1 MSTRTSGRA
10 FRLFKTWFWRPP
22 RPHGDTIVDRRV
34 SPLELLYD
42 LVYVAVISQAGL
54 DVAEQVSL
62 IRLADFA
69 VVFSLT

>member
-1 MSTRTSGRA
+1 MGR
-10 FRLFKTWFWRPP
+10 
-22 RPHGDTIVDRRV
+22 
-34 SPLELLYD
+34 
-42 LVYVAVISQAGL
+42 VAVISQAGL